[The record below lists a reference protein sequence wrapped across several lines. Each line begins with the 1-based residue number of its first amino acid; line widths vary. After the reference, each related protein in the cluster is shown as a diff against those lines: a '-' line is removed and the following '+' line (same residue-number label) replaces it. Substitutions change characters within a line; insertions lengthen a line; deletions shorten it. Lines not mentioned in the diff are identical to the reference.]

1 MKRIIKERKFK
12 FDEYRS
18 ELPEKDQ
25 LLLDDFFEELDRHLS
40 LDRDDGLCMKTDF
53 EAAIMYFDSI
63 GLTLGETLAR
73 LDVKNLGG
81 FYARPPIVWFQLDD
95 VAKLYPLSMKHG
107 QMAVFRL
114 SAYLKEEVVPEV
126 LQMALTFTIK
136 RFPSFAT
143 TVKKGF
149 FWHYLDTSKKRYPVE
164 EEKYIPCRPMNV
176 SGSGSQS
183 FRVLYYGN
191 RVSAEF
197 FHILTDGTGGM
208 VFLKTLLAEYLRLL
222 GKLGADAAKTA
233 EPVDYQILDINQ
245 MPPATELISSLPE
258 SDEVGKLTAFVD
270 KPALQFSG
278 KLSKLRMSKILHFKL
293 DAAGLREAAREEGCT
308 VTAYILTQLFI
319 AGRYATDE
327 YSGEMNIQVPVNLRQ
342 YYPSETMRNFFMC
355 CGIRIPVETIDSA
368 CAAGRTAGAAATDNA
383 AGRTAGAAATDNA
396 AGRTAGAA
404 ATDNAAGRTAGAASG
419 TDAADMAAADGTM
432 NRLAAEVSAQ
442 LAEKASR
449 KAISELMDTTQKLI
463 KAVSYIP
470 LAIKAPVCRIT
481 YGFLGDR
488 VFSNTFSN
496 LGVVSVS
503 PEMEEHVESMDF
515 ILATTITN
523 RASCTMVTFA
533 NTTTLTVSKMT
544 EDPSFEE
551 KLAELLERRG
561 LLREIE
567 GSELYEG

>member
-1 MKRIIKERKFK
+1 MKRIIRERKFK
-12 FDEYRS
+12 FDEYRN
-18 ELPEKDQ
+18 ELSEKDQ
-25 LLLDDFFEELDRHLS
+25 LILDGFFDELDRHLT
-40 LDRDDGLCMKTDF
+40 LDREDGLCMKTDF

-63 GLTLGETLAR
+63 GLTLEETLAR

-164 EEKYIPCRPMNV
+164 AEIDIPCRPMNV

-183 FRVLYYGN
+183 FRILYYRN

-208 VFLKTLLAEYLRLL
+208 VFLKTLLAEYLRIL
-222 GKLGADAAKTA
+222 GKFNDDAAGAEEAGQLVDTA
-233 EPVDYQILDINQ
+233 KAAVPADYQILDINQ
-245 MPPATELISSLPE
+245 MPPAAELISRLPE

-278 KLSKLRMSKILHFKL
+278 KLSRLRMCKILHFQI
-293 DAAGLREAAREEGCT
+293 DANRLREAARDEGCT
-308 VTAYILTQLFI
+308 VTAYILTQLFV

-342 YYPSETMRNFFMC
+342 YYPSNTMRNFFMC

-368 CAAGRTAGAAATDNA
+368 CAAEQTSGAAETDSTAEQTSGAAA
-383 AGRTAGAAATDNA
+383 
-396 AGRTAGAA
+396 
-404 ATDNAAGRTAGAASG
+404 S
-419 TDAADMAAADGTM
+419 GTM
-432 NRLAAEVSAQ
+432 NRLTAEVSAQ

-449 KAISELMDTTQKLI
+449 KAISELMDTTQKLV

-470 LAIKAPVCRIT
+470 LAIKAPVCRIA

-488 VFSNTFSN
+488 VYSNTFSN
-496 LGVVSVS
+496 LGVVSVP
-503 PEMEEHVESMDF
+503 PEMAKHIESMDF

-533 NTTTLTVSKMT
+533 NTATLTVSKMT

-561 LLREIE
+561 LRKEIE